1 MRNRGHIPVPLIIV
15 VAALTVCGL
24 TLLFA
29 WHLALFIIRE
39 ADGWDLDSISHL
51 LQTSLPADVSDVTY
65 RGARRGQLV
74 WLDLTFTAPSDS
86 LNSFT
91 RAVCNQALQPSFDP
105 SNAVYLSTSYGYM
118 DPIEVSIGD
127 QQVYAYSPP
136 NRSDLSGISCE
147 IEGGYVRI
155 RADGTGNPRLNL
167 RFSSVC
173 FYPCRINNVDYELIT
188 GAPLVFRGFV
198 NEPSGQIRVVPPAC
212 VELHPRISHTHDIS
226 YINSELTITIDNTV
240 ATRATVSEL
249 FQLEPLTDSNRH
261 VMRTTLFDVCFPHT
275 WSAGEHRMEITI
287 AKGNGDTEYFDINV
301 MY

>member
-1 MRNRGHIPVPLIIV
+1 MKKNRYFPKL
-15 VAALTVCGL
+15 AAAISVLCIGSL

-29 WHLALFIIRE
+29 WHLAVVAIQE

-51 LQTSLPADVSDVTY
+51 LQTSLPANVSDVTY

-91 RAVCNQALQPSFDP
+91 RDVCNQPLRPDFDP

-118 DPIEVSIGD
+118 EPIEIYISD
-127 QQVYAYSPP
+127 QRVYAYSPL
-136 NRSDLSGISCE
+136 NRSDLSGTSCE

-155 RADGTGNPRLNL
+155 RADETGSPRLNL
-167 RFSSVC
+167 SFSSVC
-173 FYPCRINNVDYELIT
+173 SYPCRINNVDYELIA

-212 VELHPRISHTHDIS
+212 VELHPRIGHTQDIS
-226 YINSELTITIDNTV
+226 YIGSEVAITIDETV
-240 ATRATVSEL
+240 ALVATVSEV
-249 FQLEPLTDSNRH
+249 FQLEPLSDFDRH
-261 VMRTTLFDVCFPHT
+261 VMNIRLFDVCFPHT
-275 WSAGEHRMEITI
+275 WSAGVHWIEIAI
-287 AKGNGDTEYFDINV
+287 AKSDGNTEYFDLQV